1 MKCAFLLCDT
11 SELLHYCVQRSD
23 HWNVQATGDLSSLRL
38 ASQDLSLLI
47 DPVPEGP
54 DPILNE
60 RLIEADVTAPYLY
73 LITCRDEQFISCF
86 VHVLRFELG
95 SEVWLVDDKNVLS
108 SSQVSPDILNL

>member
-73 LITCRDEQFISCF
+73 LITCRM
-86 VHVLRFELG
+86 
-95 SEVWLVDDKNVLS
+95 S
-108 SSQVSPDILNL
+108 SSFPASFMFFGLSLAVRCGWLTTKTCFLAVRSAPTS